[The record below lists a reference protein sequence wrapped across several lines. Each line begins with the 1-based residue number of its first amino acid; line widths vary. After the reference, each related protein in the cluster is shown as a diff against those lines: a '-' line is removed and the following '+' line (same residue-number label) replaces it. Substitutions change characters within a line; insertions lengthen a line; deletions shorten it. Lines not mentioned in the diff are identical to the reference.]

1 MCLGP
6 KREFLSCL
14 VNDIVDKKHQIF
26 TSIDN
31 KKYRYMLLLVIVLTK
46 NIILIF
52 EKRKDIYV
60 SDTGSFML
68 LSLVNRNLI
77 KILKYKFLKSD
88 LNLTSIFKKSCSILF
103 D

>member
-14 VNDIVDKKHQIF
+14 VNDIVDEKHQIF

-52 EKRKDIYV
+52 EKRKDIYI
-60 SDTGSFML
+60 SNTGSFML
-68 LSLVNRNLI
+68 LSLARNLI